1 MMKKA
6 RGIALC
12 LFALSL
18 CSCTTMQA
26 ETSYLTEQT
35 RASYLPDTFTTKN
48 IMTIHPGMTSDQIS
62 KLFGDPIS
70 VSQNVCGANHWIC
83 ITWEYGE
90 FPYDRASF
98 TFNGSSKRPTL
109 NNFDI
114 HRVEESKVLPDTFTT
129 ENVMKIHQGI
139 SSDKILKTFGFPKDV
154 SQSVCG
160 KGRGI
165 WICTTW
171 EYGNFPYQRASFT
184 FSGNHGS
191 LVLNNFEI
199 KKD

>member
-1 MMKKA
+1 
-6 RGIALC
+6 
-12 LFALSL
+12 
-18 CSCTTMQA
+18 MQT
-26 ETSYLTEQT
+26 ENSYLAEQG
-35 RASYLPDTFTTKN
+35 RDSYLSEAFTTQN
-48 IMTIHPGMTSDQIS
+48 IMTIHTGMTSDQIL
-62 KLFGDPIS
+62 KLFGDPKN

-98 TFNGSSKRPTL
+98 TFNGNNKHPIL

-114 HRVEESKVLPDTFTT
+114 KRMNESKLLPDAFTT
-129 ENVMKIHQGI
+129 ENIMKIHQGM
-139 SSDKILKTFGFPKDV
+139 SSDEILKTFGPPKNL
-154 SQSVCG
+154 SQSICG
-160 KGRGI
+160 RGKGI

-184 FSGNHGS
+184 FNGNHG
-191 LVLNNFEI
+191 LLILNNFEI